1 MIKLSECTKA
11 GMVFLYDGETVGLQ
25 YILRMI
31 FNKTELPEIRLVA
44 SDKNFD
50 DAVSNVLDQMYQ
62 DIQTGVEKED
72 YELNNLNT
80 QLVEVDITKKDIK
93 QIGKYEFKIV
103 KG

>member
-50 DAVSNVLDQMYQ
+50 DAVSNVLDQMYL
-62 DIQTGVEKED
+62 DIQKGIEKDD

-80 QLVEVDITKKDIK
+80 QTVEIDIVKRDIK
-93 QIGKYEFKIV
+93 QIGEYMFEIAE
-103 KG
+103 